1 MKASKAKA
9 SSQRNVRLKTVFHIS
24 LKKYFSA
31 EFVKIQKVLR
41 NFNVRDTLCDEKI
54 CVGDLSVLA
63 IKLLSQYLGNEDDFD
78 TLAPQATAL
87 CNKLLTNAKIR
98 NFIASQKFMP
108 YCAL

>member
-1 MKASKAKA
+1 MY
-9 SSQRNVRLKTVFHIS
+9 VWELYFHIS
-24 LKKYFSA
+24 FIKYFSV
-31 EFVKIQKVLR
+31 EFVKIQKVLQ
-41 NFNVRDTLCDEKI
+41 NFNVKDTLCDGKI

-63 IKLLSQYLGNEDDFD
+63 IKLLSQYLGNEDDFE

-98 NFIASQKFMP
+98 NFIASQKSMP